1 MELTKK
7 TTILLPPDLHEQ
19 LALLARQRKVSVGHL
34 IRSACRK
41 QYSVVPKEE
50 RLSAVQELCR
60 LNLPVGT
67 VARMKRESVAD
78 PASLLP

>member
-1 MELTKK
+1 
-7 TTILLPPDLHEQ
+7 
-19 LALLARQRKVSVGHL
+19 VSVGHL

-41 QYSVVPKEE
+41 QYCVVPQQE
-50 RLSAVQELCR
+50 RLSAVRQLCR

-78 PASLLP
+78 AASLLP